1 MPEDTV
7 HIRPTILYCIGR
19 DTLEAVAV
27 PTHKVAPSNTESST
41 VERVYR
47 LRTETLTML
56 IRMRTTSLKLA
67 AAAVVVAFVLV
78 AGVVAAVTF
87 QQILNPSNQAFA
99 QDEFDCA
106 SFNSQAEAQ
115 AELRRDPSDP
125 SGLDG
130 PIGTASD
137 GTAGVACEVYPYN
150 DPARDETPV
159 DVGGGGASASS
170 SASATSSASASIP
183 PDKTIPTPPPT
194 SSPPTKTPPPAS
206 SPPTKTP
213 PRNSPARNS
222 TASPSSNA
230 SASPTPQPPS
240 DLFNSGGPTHGPVPL
255 MPDGGCPEEFPV
267 KHNGLCY
274 P

>member
-1 MPEDTV
+1 M
-7 HIRPTILYCIGR
+7 RARMGPT
-19 DTLEAVAV
+19 
-27 PTHKVAPSNTESST
+27 P
-41 VERVYR
+41 
-47 LRTETLTML
+47 
-56 IRMRTTSLKLA
+56 LKLA
-67 AAAVVVAFVLV
+67 AVVAFVLV
-78 AGVVAAVTF
+78 AGAVASMTYE
-87 QQILNPSNQAFA
+87 QILNPSNPAFA

-137 GTAGVACEVYPYN
+137 GTAGVACEVYPYG

-159 DVGGGGASASS
+159 DVGSGNASASS
-170 SASATSSASASIP
+170 SAPATSSATVSSSASASIP
-183 PDKTIPTPPPT
+183 PSKTIPTPPPT
-194 SSPPTKTPPPAS
+194 SSPPSKTPPAS

-213 PRNSPARNS
+213 PRKSPARNS
-222 TASPSSNA
+222 TASAPSSA

-240 DLFNSGGPTHGPVPL
+240 DLFNSGGATNGPVPL
-255 MPDGGCPEEFPV
+255 MPDGGCPKEFPV
-267 KHNGLCY
+267 RHNGLCF